1 MSARPPLKIKLSSA
15 PNPSNH
21 ESHTPKSSGTPKIKL
36 KIGSG
41 AATPSTPSAPS
52 VLTTDKKKKSNRKP
66 KAEKPNANGPSST
79 NSKKRVK
86 IEDDEENDVIEVSSR
101 PQIKKLK
108 LNTRAPSAPSIRIKA
123 KGKPPHRPL
132 GVGYDSEA
140 SDREVDPHIEEE
152 FILRMEPG
160 DDCDYLRKAIEE
172 KRFGPR
178 NEGGADIKMKFL
190 TRDGRRAVV
199 TIRGKHY
206 AATLV
211 DLPCVVEGM
220 KSWDRRGWWKSA
232 DICQMLLVIGRVPTE
247 DAAMAI
253 PLPTVIDTKTFQY
266 PHGLTPPMYYV
277 RKRRFR
283 KRVSNRTIEAV
294 EEEVER
300 LLKADE
306 ECDGPSRYE
315 VLDLDRLTREA
326 SMAQSDSDGGY
337 NMLGNA
343 GMQGSEY
350 GEQDAEGELDD
361 GYYDEA
367 RAEEEEDG
375 EGLEADLEMAMMM
388 ENEMNGASSANTSTT
403 VGAAQP
409 PVDSTAPTPSAMTSS
424 AKEDSGDD
432 SSEADADDEEGA
444 DEVDQD
450 VLEQQQDLLRQREE
464 IADLEAAVK
473 SQTVELEKL
482 QNPILRQKVGKKIQS
497 LRADLDL
504 KKAAIGEGGDD

>member
-1 MSARPPLKIKLSSA
+1 MSVRPPLKIKLSTA
-15 PNPSNH
+15 PKVSNPDDVP
-21 ESHTPKSSGTPKIKL
+21 TPKSTGTPKIKL
-36 KIGSG
+36 KFGSG
-41 AATPSTPSAPS
+41 AATPSEAPTLPAGKKKPGRKSKSDKPALNGTPSS
-52 VLTTDKKKKSNRKP
+52 
-66 KAEKPNANGPSST
+66 ANL
-79 NSKKRVK
+79 KKRVK
-86 IEDDEENDVIEVSSR
+86 IEEDDEEELVESAR

-108 LNTRAPSAPSIRIKA
+108 LNTRAPSTPFVRIKA

-140 SDREVDPHIEEE
+140 SDREVDPHIEEQ
-152 FILRMEPG
+152 FVLRMAPG
-160 DDCDYLRKAIEE
+160 EDCEYLRKAIED

-199 TIRGKHY
+199 TIRGRHY
-206 AATLV
+206 AASLV

-220 KSWDRRGWWKSA
+220 KSWDRKGWWKSA
-232 DICQMLLVIGRVPTE
+232 DICQMLLVVGRVPTE
-247 DAAMAI
+247 DAAMTT
-253 PLPTVIDTKTFQY
+253 PLPSLVDPKTFQF
-266 PHGLTPPMYYV
+266 PHGITPPMHHV

-306 ECDGPSRYE
+306 DCEGPSRYE

-326 SMAQSDSDGGY
+326 SLAQSDSDGGY

-343 GMQGSEY
+343 GMQGSDY
-350 GEQDAEGELDD
+350 GDQDADGELEES
-361 GYYDEA
+361 YFNEA
-367 RAEEEEDG
+367 GAEEDG
-375 EGLEADLEMAMMM
+375 GGLEADLEMAMMM
-388 ENEMNGASSANTSTT
+388 ENEMNGTSTANSSATP
-403 VGAAQP
+403 GAVQP
-409 PVDSTAPTPSAMTSS
+409 PLGSTAPAPSAITSS

-432 SSEADADDEEGA
+432 SSDADAEEEEGP
-444 DEVDQD
+444 DEVDED

-464 IADLEAAVK
+464 IADLEGAIK
-473 SQTVELEKL
+473 SQTTELERL
-482 QNPILRQKVGKKIQS
+482 QNPILRQKLMKKIQS
-497 LRADLDL
+497 LRGDLDL

>member
-1 MSARPPLKIKLSSA
+1 MSARPPLKIKLSTA
-15 PNPSNH
+15 PKVSNPDDLP
-21 ESHTPKSSGTPKIKL
+21 TPKSTGTTKIKL

-41 AATPSTPSAPS
+41 AATPITPSEAPALPAS
-52 VLTTDKKKKSNRKP
+52 KKKSGRKP
-66 KAEKPNANGPSST
+66 KTDKPALNGTPSSA

-86 IEDDEENDVIEVSSR
+86 TEDDDEEEVVELSR

-108 LNTRAPSAPSIRIKA
+108 LNTRAPSTPFVRIKA

-152 FILRMEPG
+152 FILRMAPC
-160 DDCDYLRKAIEE
+160 DDCEYLRKAIED

-199 TIRGKHY
+199 TIRGRHY
-206 AATLV
+206 AASLV

-220 KSWDRRGWWKSA
+220 KSWDRKGWWKSA
-232 DICQMLLVIGRVPTE
+232 DICQMLLVLGRVPTE
-247 DAAMAI
+247 DAAMSI
-253 PLPTVIDTKTFQY
+253 PLPSLIDSKTFQF
-266 PHGLTPPMYYV
+266 PHGLTPPMHYV

-300 LLKADE
+300 LLQADE
-306 ECDGPSRYE
+306 DCEGPSRYE
-315 VLDLDRLTREA
+315 VLDLDRMTREA

-343 GMQGSEY
+343 GMHGSDY
-350 GEQDAEGELDD
+350 GDHDAEGDLEEN
-361 GYYDEA
+361 YFDEA
-367 RAEEEEDG
+367 APEEDG

-388 ENEMNGASSANTSTT
+388 ENEMNGTSTANSSATA
-403 VGAAQP
+403 GAVQP
-409 PVDSTAPTPSAMTSS
+409 PLDSTVPTPTVMTSS

-432 SSEADADDEEGA
+432 SSDADAEENEGP
-444 DEVDQD
+444 DEVDED
-450 VLEQQQDLLRQREE
+450 VLEQQQDMLRQREE
-464 IADLEAAVK
+464 IADLEAAIR
-473 SQTVELEKL
+473 SQTTELERL
-482 QNPILRQKVGKKIQS
+482 QNPILRQKLMKKIQS
-497 LRADLDL
+497 LRGDLDL

>member
-1 MSARPPLKIKLSSA
+1 MSARPSLKLKFTGA
-15 PNPSNH
+15 PKPSNQ
-21 ESHTPKSSGTPKIKL
+21 EIETPKSTGTTKIKF
-36 KIGSG
+36 KFGSG
-41 AATPSTPSAPS
+41 AATPAPLS
-52 VLTTDKKKKSNRKP
+52 EGPPTVVEKKKKPSKKP
-66 KAEKPNANGPSST
+66 KADKTVSNGASSANP
-79 NSKKRVK
+79 KKRVK
-86 IEDDEENDVIEVSSR
+86 IDEDDEQDVIEVAR

-108 LNTRAPSAPSIRIKA
+108 LNTRAPSIPFVRIKA

-160 DDCDYLRKAIEE
+160 DDCEYLRKAIEE

-199 TIRGKHY
+199 TIRGRHY

-247 DAAMAI
+247 DAAMTI
-253 PLPTVIDTKTFQY
+253 PLPPLVDQKTFQY
-266 PHGLTPPMYYV
+266 PHGLTPPMHYV

-306 ECDGPSRYE
+306 ECEGPSRYE

-350 GEQDAEGELDD
+350 GDQDAEGEVDD
-361 GYYDEA
+361 GYFDEA
-367 RAEEEEDG
+367 GAEEDG

-388 ENEMNGASSANTSTT
+388 ENEMNGTSSATTSATAGPT
-403 VGAAQP
+403 QP
-409 PVDSTAPTPSAMTSS
+409 PPDSTAPTPSAMTSS

-432 SSEADADDEEGA
+432 SSEADADDEEGP
-444 DEVDQD
+444 DEVDED
-450 VLEQQQDLLRQREE
+450 VLEQQQDLQRQREE
-464 IADLEAAVK
+464 IADLEAAIK
-473 SQTVELEKL
+473 SQTTELERL
-482 QNPILRQKVGKKIQS
+482 QNPHLRTKLLTKIQS
-497 LRADLDL
+497 LRADMEL

>member
-1 MSARPPLKIKLSSA
+1 MSARPPLKIKLTSA
-15 PNPSNH
+15 PKPIKP
-21 ESHTPKSSGTPKIKL
+21 EIETPKSTGTTKIKF
-36 KIGSG
+36 KFGSG
-41 AATPSTPSAPS
+41 AATPAIPAETPA
-52 VLTTDKKKKSNRKP
+52 LATDKKKKPSK
-66 KAEKPNANGPSST
+66 KAKADKAAPNGASSV

-86 IEDDEENDVIEVSSR
+86 IDDDDGDDAVEMSR

-108 LNTRAPSAPSIRIKA
+108 LNTRAPSIPFVRIKA

-160 DDCDYLRKAIEE
+160 DDCEYLRKAIEE

-190 TRDGRRAVV
+190 TRDGRRAIV
-199 TIRGKHY
+199 TIRGRHY

-247 DAAMAI
+247 DAAMTIAI
-253 PLPTVIDTKTFQY
+253 PSLVDQKTSQY
-266 PHGLTPPMYYV
+266 PHGLTPPMHYV

-283 KRVSNRTIEAV
+283 QRVSNRTIEAV

-300 LLKADE
+300 LLQADE
-306 ECDGPSRYE
+306 DCEGPSRYE

-350 GEQDAEGELDD
+350 GDQDAEGEVDD
-361 GYYDEA
+361 GYFDEA
-367 RAEEEEDG
+367 GAEEDG
-375 EGLEADLEMAMMM
+375 SGLEADLEMAMMM
-388 ENEMNGASSANTSTT
+388 ENEKNGTSSAATSATAGPT
-403 VGAAQP
+403 QP
-409 PVDSTAPTPSAMTSS
+409 LPESTAPTPSAVESS

-432 SSEADADDEEGA
+432 SSEADADDEEA
-444 DEVDQD
+444 AEEVDED
-450 VLEQQQDLLRQREE
+450 LLEQQQDLLRQREE
-464 IADLEAAVK
+464 IADLEAAIK
-473 SQTVELEKL
+473 SQTTELQRL
-482 QNPILRQKVGKKIQS
+482 QNPILRSKLMTKIQS
-497 LRADLDL
+497 LRADMEL

>member
-1 MSARPPLKIKLSSA
+1 MSARPPLKIKLTTA
-15 PNPSNH
+15 PKPSNP
-21 ESHTPKSSGTPKIKL
+21 ELETPKSTGTTKIKF
-36 KIGSG
+36 KFGSG
-41 AATPSTPSAPS
+41 AATPAIPSEAP
-52 VLTTDKKKKSNRKP
+52 LIITNKKKKPSKA
-66 KAEKPNANGPSST
+66 KAEKATSNGASST
-79 NSKKRVK
+79 TSKKRVK
-86 IEDDEENDVIEVSSR
+86 IDEDDEDDVVEISR
-101 PQIKKLK
+101 PHIKKLK
-108 LNTRAPSAPSIRIKA
+108 LNTRAPSIPFVRIKA

-160 DDCDYLRKAIEE
+160 DDCEYIRKAIEE

-178 NEGGADIKMKFL
+178 IEGGADIKMKFL
-190 TRDGRRAVV
+190 TRDGRRAIV
-199 TIRGKHY
+199 TIRGRHY

-232 DICQMLLVIGRVPTE
+232 DICQMLLVVGRVPTE
-247 DAAMAI
+247 DAAMNI
-253 PLPTVIDTKTFQY
+253 PLPSLIDPKTSQY
-266 PHGLTPPMYYV
+266 PHGLTPPMHYV

-306 ECDGPSRYE
+306 ECEGSSRYE

-350 GEQDAEGELDD
+350 GDQDAEGELDD
-361 GYYDEA
+361 GYFDEA
-367 RAEEEEDG
+367 GAEEGGD
-375 EGLEADLEMAMMM
+375 GLEADLEMAMMM
-388 ENEMNGASSANTSTT
+388 ENEMNGTSSATTSVTAGPT
-403 VGAAQP
+403 QP
-409 PVDSTAPTPSAMTSS
+409 PPDSTAPTPSGMTSS

-444 DEVDQD
+444 DEVDED

-464 IADLEAAVK
+464 IADLEAAIK
-473 SQTVELEKL
+473 SQTTELEKL
-482 QNPILRQKVGKKIQS
+482 HNPHLRGKLMTKIQS
-497 LRADLDL
+497 LQADRDL

>member
-1 MSARPPLKIKLSSA
+1 MKIKLSSA
-15 PNPSNH
+15 PKPQDQDVQ
-21 ESHTPKSSGTPKIKL
+21 TPKSTGTPKIKL
-36 KIGSG
+36 KFGSG
-41 AATPSTPSAPS
+41 AATPAAPAEAS
-52 VLTTDKKKKSNRKP
+52 NLTVDKKKKAARKP
-66 KAEKPNANGPSST
+66 KTDKAAANGTST
-79 NSKKRVK
+79 KSKKRVK
-86 IEDDEENDVIEVSSR
+86 IDEDDTDDVVEVAR

-108 LNTRAPSAPSIRIKA
+108 LNTRAPSTPFVRIKA

-152 FILRMEPG
+152 FILRMAPG
-160 DDCDYLRKAIEE
+160 EDCEYLRKAIEE

-178 NEGGADIKMKFL
+178 SEGGADIKMKFL
-190 TRDGRRAVV
+190 TRDGRRAVI
-199 TIRGKHY
+199 TIKGRHY

-211 DLPCVVEGM
+211 DLPCVIEGM

-247 DAAMAI
+247 DAAMTI
-253 PLPTVIDTKTFQY
+253 PLPPLVDQKTFQF
-266 PHGLTPPMYYV
+266 PHGLTPPMHYV

-294 EEEVER
+294 EEEVEK
-300 LLKADE
+300 LLKADD
-306 ECDGPSRYE
+306 ECEGPSRYE

-326 SMAQSDSDGGY
+326 SAAQSDSDGGY

-343 GMQGSEY
+343 GMHESEY

-361 GYYDEA
+361 GYFNEA
-367 RAEEEEDG
+367 GIEEDG

-388 ENEMNGASSANTSTT
+388 ENEMNGTSSAVTSATP
-403 VGAAQP
+403 GATQP
-409 PVDSTAPTPSAMTSS
+409 LEGSTAPTPSAMTSS

-432 SSEADADDEEGA
+432 SSEAEADEEDGV
-444 DEVDQD
+444 DEIDED
-450 VLEQQQDLLRQREE
+450 ALEQQQDLLRQREE
-464 IADLEAAVK
+464 IADLEAAIK
-473 SQTVELEKL
+473 GQSVELERI
-482 QNPILRQKVGKKIQS
+482 QNPHLRKKLVTKIQS
-497 LRADLDL
+497 LKADLDL

>member
-1 MSARPPLKIKLSSA
+1 MSARPPLKIKLTTA
-15 PNPSNH
+15 PKPSNP
-21 ESHTPKSSGTPKIKL
+21 ELETPKSTGTTKIKF
-36 KIGSG
+36 KFGSG
-41 AATPSTPSAPS
+41 AATPAIPSEAP
-52 VLTTDKKKKSNRKP
+52 LIITNKKKKPSKA
-66 KAEKPNANGPSST
+66 KAEKATSNGASST
-79 NSKKRVK
+79 TSKKRVK
-86 IEDDEENDVIEVSSR
+86 IDEDDEDDVVEISR
-101 PQIKKLK
+101 PHIKKLK
-108 LNTRAPSAPSIRIKA
+108 LNTRAPSIPFVRIKA

-160 DDCDYLRKAIEE
+160 DDCEYIRKAIEE

-178 NEGGADIKMKFL
+178 IEGGADIKMKFL
-190 TRDGRRAVV
+190 TRDGRRAIV
-199 TIRGKHY
+199 TIRGRHY

-232 DICQMLLVIGRVPTE
+232 DICQMLLVVGRVPTE
-247 DAAMAI
+247 DAAMNI
-253 PLPTVIDTKTFQY
+253 PLPSLIDPKTSQY
-266 PHGLTPPMYYV
+266 PHGLTPPMHYV

-306 ECDGPSRYE
+306 ECEGSSRYE

-350 GEQDAEGELDD
+350 GDQDAEGELDD
-361 GYYDEA
+361 GYFDEA
-367 RAEEEEDG
+367 GAEEGGD
-375 EGLEADLEMAMMM
+375 GLEADLEMAMMM
-388 ENEMNGASSANTSTT
+388 ENEMNGTSSATTSVTAGPT
-403 VGAAQP
+403 QP
-409 PVDSTAPTPSAMTSS
+409 PPDSTAPTPSGMTSS

-444 DEVDQD
+444 DEVDED

-464 IADLEAAVK
+464 IADLEAAIK
-473 SQTVELEKL
+473 SQTTELEKL
-482 QNPILRQKVGKKIQS
+482 HNPHLRGKLMTKIQS
-497 LRADLDL
+497 LQADMDL